1 MSGASTRAGG
11 VSSRRKADG
20 DGQQARILLASTAID
35 TFGSGLNF
43 AILSVFLIRVVGLNG
58 ATAGIAVG
66 VAAGIALPGSY
77 LVGRVV
83 DSIGPRRPLIGT
95 YYLQGAAAAL
105 LPIASGAISVCLV
118 LSALMFFT
126 EGSRA
131 TRYAVIAWIGR
142 DGGVNLRGRSTVV
155 SNLGV
160 ALGVGA
166 GGVLVGFGDASLL
179 RWGLWANAA
188 TFVIAA
194 LIQQRLADIPRAAA
208 EATPDEAVPG
218 KTLAS
223 PFKDVA
229 YLRVVLVNAVLMIQ
243 AQILTLGYPLW
254 VATSN
259 RVPLWMTSV
268 LFVFNTALVVLFQ
281 MRVVRRIKS
290 HSDAADG
297 WRLAGLLFLLGCA
310 LMAGISVDVPVAMPL
325 AIAVVLAAAMLH
337 TFGELWHGSGQFSLA
352 LGLADTSQMGRYQG
366 LFNFGEGIAGFVAPL
381 FVGYLC
387 TGAGPWGW
395 LGLGAALALVG
406 LTARPAV
413 RAAERNR
420 EIQAG

>member
-1 MSGASTRAGG
+1 MSGVSTRAGA
-11 VSSRRKADG
+11 VSSRPKADR
-20 DGQQARILLASTAID
+20 DRRQVRILLASTAID
-35 TFGSGLNF
+35 TFGSGLNY
-43 AILSVFLIRVVGLNG
+43 AILSVFLIRVVGLSG
-58 ATAGIAVG
+58 ATAGIVIG
-66 VAAGIALPGSY
+66 VAAGIALPGGY

-83 DSIGPRRPLIGT
+83 DAIGPRRPLIVT
-95 YYLQGAAAAL
+95 YYLQGAAAVF
-105 LPIASGAISVCLV
+105 LPVASGAISVCLV

-131 TRYAVIAWIGR
+131 TRYAVIARLGP
-142 DGGVNLRGRSTVV
+142 DGGVSLRGRSVVV

-160 ALGVGA
+160 AIGVGV
-166 GGVLVGFGDASLL
+166 GGLLVGFGDTSLL

-194 LIQQRLADIPRAAA
+194 LIQQRLAEIPPVMGETSADGSTEHKAL
-208 EATPDEAVPG
+208 T
-218 KTLAS
+218 S

-243 AQILTLGYPLW
+243 ASVLTLGFPLW
-254 VATSN
+254 VATSD

-281 MRVVRRIKS
+281 MRVVRRITS
-290 HSDAADG
+290 HSDAARG
-297 WRLAGLLFLLGCA
+297 WRLAGVLFLLGCA
-310 LMAGISVDVPVAMPL
+310 LMAGISFDVPVVMPL
-325 AIAVVLAAAMLH
+325 AITVVLVAAMLH

-366 LFNFGEGIAGFVAPL
+366 LFNLGEGIAGCLAPL

-395 LGLGAALALVG
+395 LALGAALALAG
-406 LTARPAV
+406 LAARPAV

-420 EIQAG
+420 EIRSG